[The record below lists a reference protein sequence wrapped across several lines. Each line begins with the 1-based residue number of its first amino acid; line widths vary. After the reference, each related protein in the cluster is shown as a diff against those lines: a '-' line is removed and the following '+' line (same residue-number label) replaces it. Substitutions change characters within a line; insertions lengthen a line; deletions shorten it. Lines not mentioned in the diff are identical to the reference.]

1 MVLTKF
7 IEGAREVEMDAVGKD
22 GRVSV
27 VSSLSSPIPAFSTIF
42 FPWQFRNIAQIR
54 AHDFYK
60 IVSNTNGQAAQSKKC
75 SNSLVIRSET
85 EITWSSNENF
95 HYLKYTRKTHTQ
107 AECWRKALLV
117 LTLICFGTAH
127 LRENMTS
134 AKKINNLHDPKIPL
148 LRICQKKSSQM

>member
-1 MVLTKF
+1 
-7 IEGAREVEMDAVGKD
+7 MDAVGKD

-75 SNSLVIRSET
+75 SNSLTIQLCHMYHFFCFS
-85 EITWSSNENF
+85 WCQNF
-95 HYLKYTRKTHTQ
+95 SLM
-107 AECWRKALLV
+107 
-117 LTLICFGTAH
+117 IF
-127 LRENMTS
+127 
-134 AKKINNLHDPKIPL
+134 KINYHPVLILFEQIFSLIFLCLWVSFYVSVDITKKSDTFFLKFLTESLL
-148 LRICQKKSSQM
+148 LRLS